1 MARTLSQGVGAPTRQ
16 RLLASAMLGAL
27 VFGSACGRDPAPGDA
42 PRTVSAEEFVWP
54 SGPHPT
60 VALEVEGHGTITI
73 ELYPELAPQTVENFL
88 ALAQQ
93 DFYDGTT
100 FHRVVPG
107 FMIQGGDPNSRDADP
122 RNDGLGGP
130 EHRIPD
136 EHNAAPHV
144 RGAVSMANTGQP
156 DTGGSQFFIVQ
167 SDSTQLDGR
176 FTLFGR
182 VTRGMEIVDA
192 ISEVEVD
199 EHGRWSKPGRPLE
212 NVVIA
217 DVSVVDAQAR
227 VETAEAAD
235 APPTS

>member
-1 MARTLSQGVGAPTRQ
+1 MARTLSQGIGAPTTQ
-16 RLLASAMLGAL
+16 RLVAAAMLAVGL
-27 VFGSACGRDPAPGDA
+27 FGTACGRDQVRTDEIEPDA
-42 PRTVSAEEFVWP
+42 AEAFVWP

-60 VALEVEGHGTITI
+60 VTLEVEGRGTITI
-73 ELYPELAPQTVENFL
+73 ELYPELAPRTVENFI
-88 ALAQQ
+88 ALAEQ

-107 FMIQGGDPNSRDADP
+107 FMIQGGDPNSRDDDP

-144 RGAVSMANTGQP
+144 RGAVSMANDGQP
-156 DTGGSQFFIVQ
+156 DSGGSQFFIVQ

-182 VTRGMEIVDA
+182 VIDGMAVVDA

-199 EHGRWSKPGRPLE
+199 LHGRWSKPGRPLE

-217 DVSVVDAQAR
+217 DVTVDEAHAR
-227 VETAEAAD
+227 VGAGDTA
-235 APPTS
+235 PTS